1 MGSITTQQDV
11 RAMTF
16 ELVMMRH
23 LMASEEDNKGLGR
36 EPE

>member
-1 MGSITTQQDV
+1 MGSITTQQNV

-23 LMASEEDNKGLGR
+23 LGPSEEDSKGLGR
-36 EPE
+36 EPG